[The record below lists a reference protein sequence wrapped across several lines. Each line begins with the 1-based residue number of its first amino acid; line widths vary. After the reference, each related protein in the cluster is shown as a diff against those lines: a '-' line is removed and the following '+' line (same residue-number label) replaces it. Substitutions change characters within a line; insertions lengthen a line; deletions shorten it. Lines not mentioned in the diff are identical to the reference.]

1 MRKFS
6 YKVFPYAEIKHI
18 TNYSYGLDIIN
29 ISTCWLN
36 NILFYNIDGQWS
48 IQESNNKIIRN
59 LVLDK

>member
-1 MRKFS
+1 MRKFP

-36 NILFYNIDGQWS
+36 NILFYNVDGQ
-48 IQESNNKIIRN
+48 
-59 LVLDK
+59 

>member
-1 MRKFS
+1 MRKFP

-18 TNYSYGLDIIN
+18 TNYSYDLDIIN